1 MAHKRIRGRN
11 TRGGLASVDEDHGAQ
26 GNSDLKTEAD
36 LEAEGLRGH

>member
-11 TRGGLASVDEDHGAQ
+11 TRGPASVNEDHGAQ
-26 GNSDLKTEAD
+26 GNSDLKTETD